1 MTVPPEFLFFG
12 AMAICA
18 YFSFRSGQS
27 TGREEAVDSV
37 FTIIEAMDDYVR
49 IERTIDGDI
58 KIVKLSEDAKV

>member
-37 FTIIEAMDDYVR
+37 FTIMNQWMIM
-49 IERTIDGDI
+49 
-58 KIVKLSEDAKV
+58 